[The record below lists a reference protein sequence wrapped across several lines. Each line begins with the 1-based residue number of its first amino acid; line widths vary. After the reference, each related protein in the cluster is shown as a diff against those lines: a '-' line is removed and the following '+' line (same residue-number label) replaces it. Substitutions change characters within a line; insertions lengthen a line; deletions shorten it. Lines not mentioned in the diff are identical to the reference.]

1 VEFSSKTIIFDIE
14 KYTNYIYM
22 RSVSDINSTKINDSE
37 YTFLR
42 SCALGLSDLSIQQML
57 SLDV

>member
-1 VEFSSKTIIFDIE
+1 
-14 KYTNYIYM
+14 M
-22 RSVSDINSTKINDSE
+22 RSVSAINSIKINDSE